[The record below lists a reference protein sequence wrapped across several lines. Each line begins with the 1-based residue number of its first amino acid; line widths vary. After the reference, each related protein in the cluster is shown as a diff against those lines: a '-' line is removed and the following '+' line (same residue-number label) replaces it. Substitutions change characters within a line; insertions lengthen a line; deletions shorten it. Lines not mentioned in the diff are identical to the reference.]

1 MTLDIDFP
9 RSSPLI
15 FLQSMKVKNCSKL
28 VKAIVKVV
36 ENYGSSKGSGSTWSN
51 LVVAAVLE
59 GSLLVALVAA

>member
-9 RSSPLI
+9 RSNPLI

-36 ENYGSSKGSGSTWSN
+36 ENFGSSKRGSGS
-51 LVVAAVLE
+51 
-59 GSLLVALVAA
+59 GQI